1 METKQGKIGAT
12 ARDTFRKAGDS
23 QVYKFLNCQGDGLD
37 SFGSKGTLINFEEQR
52 SLVWYD

>member
-23 QVYKFLNCQGDGLD
+23 QVYKFLNALPG
-37 SFGSKGTLINFEEQR
+37 R
-52 SLVWYD
+52 RA